1 MTERRV
7 LHERGDEDLGLFE
20 CVPGYPAEDRLGSLK
35 DVSQVFWIVTG
46 PEDVMFPTRR
56 RRTLGAIL
64 CRRTTYW
71 NGPPTLKEMQAD
83 FRRRFFKH
91 TTAPGSVFFSDSDD
105 ARMAHYIEV
114 INNRPGQKDAN
125 FTAEEVSGWS
135 DAELQQHL
143 FPAGFNARF
152 LAWKELRNE
161 THGDG
166 SRSYIF
172 DGDHHPGQSSSGTDF
187 PPLLTH
193 GHIIRLNND
202 DSWQLAT
209 PQEHYKSLG
218 YKFPNKLGDTFK
230 KIKALPTTWKKCAGN
245 GMHLMAMAA
254 FMSYIM
260 ANTTKHDPNAMPP
273 TMSSRG
279 ENDDE
284 YVDDEEDAWG

>member
-64 CRRTTYW
+64 NRRTTCW
-71 NGPPTLKEMQAD
+71 NGPPTLEGMRAD
-83 FRRRFFKH
+83 FRQRFFTH
-91 TTAPGSVFFSDSDD
+91 TTAPVCVFFSDSDD
-105 ARMAHYIEV
+105 TRMAHYLEV
-114 INNRPGQKDAN
+114 INKRPGQKDAN
-125 FTAEEVSGWS
+125 FTAVEVSGWS

-152 LAWKELRNE
+152 QSWKELRNE

-166 SRSYIF
+166 DLPFIF
-172 DGDHHPGQSSSGTDF
+172 DGDHHPGQSSSGTDV
-187 PPLLTH
+187 PPLLTR

-202 DSWQLAT
+202 DTWQIAT
-209 PQEHYKSLG
+209 PQEHYKPLG
-218 YKFPNKLGDTFK
+218 YKFPNKLGDIFK
-230 KIKALPTTWKKCAGN
+230 NI
-245 GMHLMAMAA
+245 
-254 FMSYIM
+254 
-260 ANTTKHDPNAMPP
+260 NAVP
-273 TMSSRG
+273 TMEKVCRQWHAFDSGGGFHELHHG
-279 ENDDE
+279 ELHE
-284 YVDDEEDAWG
+284 ARPECDASHHQLSWRER